1 MAKENVLA
9 NSYMSDD
16 ELWDLYEDIKYEMGI
31 ENDDMDDIFQVAMLD
46 RKNLFPNQNKNSEE
60 KCLRNWINGYIQS
73 IINLPSSHI
82 GEAKRTCSDPALAMI
97 VKIACDLDDDEIEE
111 MENAHNLFMSAENI
125 QGELLEEYIAE
136 NVEDYGWVWCS
147 GNALRA
153 VDFCKRDG
161 SALLQVKNKNNT
173 ENSSSSAIRN
183 GTKIE
188 KWYRL
193 KTKKNN
199 RRPYPSYEWDKLN
212 DIINRDLEYGEE
224 PCEMSEEDYRD
235 FLYRVVTENP
245 SIITED

>member
-1 MAKENVLA
+1 MGKENVLA

-31 ENDDMDDIFQVAMLD
+31 ENEDMDDIFQVAMLD
-46 RKNLFPNQNKNSEE
+46 RRNLFPNQNKNSEE

-188 KWYRL
+188 KWFRL
-193 KTKKNN
+193 KTKKKNG
-199 RRPYPSYEWDKLN
+199 RPYPSYEWDKLN

-235 FLYRVVTENP
+235 FLYRVVMENP